1 MQWKQ
6 YEQYGVRNVQ
16 KFYIDTNVLISYIS
30 GPAKEPTQ
38 YPKAQKIFGEIK
50 QGTYVGVIST
60 LVLIELKGVIRT
72 ILGTDRT
79 QLENIAQ
86 NKQADYVKSESQKI
100 YNELISELLQLPNI
114 KFEKGRQSNFQS
126 VLDSANQIMDDIKG
140 DVRFYNTCGNCG
152 TQYKSS
158 KHKQILAADIL
169 HALLAKDTA
178 CDSLIT
184 FDKGFTGLVNDSTI
198 SPLQIIVR

>member
-1 MQWKQ
+1 M
-6 YEQYGVRNVQ
+6 Q

-30 GPAKEPTQ
+30 GPQKEPTQ
-38 YPKAQKIFGEIK
+38 YPKAQKIFNELK
-50 QGTYVGVIST
+50 QGSYIGVIST
-60 LVLIELKGVIRT
+60 LVLIEVKGVIRT
-72 ILGTDRT
+72 ILGADRA
-79 QLENIAQ
+79 QLETIEQ
-86 NKQADYVKSESQKI
+86 SKQADHVKSESQKI
-100 YNELISELLQLPNI
+100 YNELIAELLQLPNI

-126 VLDSANQIMDDIKG
+126 VLDAANQIMDDIQG

-152 TQYKSS
+152 AQYKSS

-184 FDKGFTGLVNDSTI
+184 FDKGFAALVSNSTI
-198 SPLQIIVR
+198 SSLQIVVS